1 MSGVWLMLNQDRPKA
16 YVLAS
21 GEMHSVREF
30 LDKSLEFAGIEFVS
44 KGSED
49 EEKYFTKDGQLI
61 FEVNPKFYRPAEVH
75 KLCGD
80 CRLQNKRWV
89 GFVKLAKV
97 WSRKCTKTITSSY
110 LNDRSKSCCRPS
122 RDGRIIRS

>member
-1 MSGVWLMLNQDRPKA
+1 MLNQDRPKA

-61 FEVNPKFYRPAEVH
+61 FEINANGLTIRNTLDMKWSHDPLGVTQR
-75 KLCGD
+75 
-80 CRLQNKRWV
+80 
-89 GFVKLAKV
+89 AKDARASLHV
-97 WSRKCTKTITSSY
+97 QVT
-110 LNDRSKSCCRPS
+110 PF
-122 RDGRIIRS
+122 G